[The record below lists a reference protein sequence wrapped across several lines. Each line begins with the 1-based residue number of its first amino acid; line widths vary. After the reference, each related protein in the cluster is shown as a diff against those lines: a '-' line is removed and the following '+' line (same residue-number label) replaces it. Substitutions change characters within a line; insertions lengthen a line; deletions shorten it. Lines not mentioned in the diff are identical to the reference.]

1 MLLLVALLPIAPPL
15 LNNLGYFACVQLIY
29 TALIIAITVVAWLVS
44 GQINQPKKVMPAS
57 LAIQN
62 SQFSAAQADETL
74 TRVRAEVIHAEV
86 RTAKVM
92 VRGQTRNKRTVMV
105 KAETRSK
112 IVSRPV
118 ERGDR
123 VAKGDL
129 LCKLAVEDRWA
140 TVLQAKAGLN
150 HAQINFDGSLKL
162 QKRGL
167 QSETAIASIK
177 ADLARAEADLSRARL
192 EMARTEIR
200 APFAGVIEDTHAET
214 GDYLQPGA
222 GCITLIDLDPMLLV
236 GQVAERNVHKLSIGA
251 VARGVLADGKIV
263 EGRIS
268 FIGNKS
274 NERTRTYAIEVAIPN
289 SDYAIKSGYTAQ
301 IEVAV
306 HELMAHQIS
315 PALLSLD
322 DEGNIGV
329 RTIDNQNRVVF
340 NLVEIVAD
348 DPQGIWIT
356 GIPDVAT
363 LITVGQE
370 LVVPGEEVEISYQS
384 SVELPIVNKNEATGG
399 ALNGAAGTA
408 VTAQS
413 GLGLSQ

>member
-1 MLLLVALLPIAPPL
+1 VRTTYI
-15 LNNLGYFACVQLIY
+15 
-29 TALIIAITVVAWLVS
+29 TALIIAIVVTAWLVS
-44 GQINQPKKVMPAS
+44 GQINQPEKVKPAS
-57 LAIQN
+57 LAVQN
-62 SQFSAAQADETL
+62 SQLSAAQADEAL
-74 TRVRAEVIHAEV
+74 TRVRAEVIYAQI

-92 VRGQTRNKRTVMV
+92 VRGQTQNKRTVTV

-140 TVLQAKAGLN
+140 ALLEAKAGLSS
-150 HAQINFDGSLKL
+150 AQINFEGSTKL

-167 QSETAIASIK
+167 QSETAVASRK
-177 ADLARAEADLSRARL
+177 ADLARAEATLSRAQL

-200 APFAGVIEDTHAET
+200 APFAGLIENTYAET

-222 GCITLIDLDPMLLV
+222 ACITLIDLDPMLLV
-236 GQVAERNVHKLSIGA
+236 GQVAERNVNKLSLGA
-251 VARGVLADGKIV
+251 VARGVLADGKTV
-263 EGRIS
+263 EGNIT
-268 FIGNKS
+268 FIGSKS

-289 SDYAIKSGYTAQ
+289 ADYAIKSGYTAQ
-301 IEVAV
+301 IEIAV
-306 HELMAHQIS
+306 NELMVHQVS

-322 DEGNIGV
+322 DEGNIGI

-340 NLVEIVAD
+340 NLIEIVAD
-348 DPQGIWIT
+348 DLKGIWII
-356 GIPDVAT
+356 GLPDVAT

-370 LVVPGEEVEISYQS
+370 LVVPGEEVEVVYQS
-384 SVELPIVNKNEATGG
+384 TVELPIAGKKVPASGSVNP
-399 ALNGAAGTA
+399 TA
-408 VTAQS
+408 VNALTTQS
-413 GLGLSQ
+413 TLGLSQ